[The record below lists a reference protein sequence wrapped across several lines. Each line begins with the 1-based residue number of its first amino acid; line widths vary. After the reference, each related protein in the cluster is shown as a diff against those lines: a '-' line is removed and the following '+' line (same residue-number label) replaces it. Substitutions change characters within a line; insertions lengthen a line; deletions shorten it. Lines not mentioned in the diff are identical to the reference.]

1 MRILTNT
8 TSPFARIARI
18 ALGEKGFDLGRT
30 EVVNPWSDDAT
41 LRRLNPAMRVPT
53 LETDEGLPLTDSMLI
68 VAWAERK
75 VPDPPLL
82 GSDPDRIAS
91 QAGLA
96 MGVIEA
102 MANIVTGYMQID
114 PNFAESKVGLKR
126 RRTVTEGFQLIEAD
140 VPAYAD
146 GTPSLAVITSVVALD
161 YLALRFAKEPWV
173 EALPELEALRAKV
186 ADRPAFRS
194 TEPSIPS

>member
-8 TSPFARIARI
+8 TSPFARVARI
-18 ALGEKGFDLGRT
+18 ALGEKGFDLGVT
-30 EVVNPWSDDAT
+30 EIVNPWSDDAA

-75 VPDPPLL
+75 VPEPSLL
-82 GSDPDRIAS
+82 TDDPDKVTS

-102 MANIVTGYMQID
+102 MANVITGVMQID
-114 PNFAESKVGLKR
+114 PNFAAGKVGQKR
-126 RRTVTEGFQLIEAD
+126 QRTIVEGFQLIEAD
-140 VPAYAD
+140 LPAYAG
-146 GTPSLAVITSVVALD
+146 GTPSLAVIASVVALD
-161 YLALRFAKEPWV
+161 YLALRFSKEPWV
-173 EALPELEALRAKV
+173 EPLPGLEALRATV
-186 ADRPAFRS
+186 AERPAFRN
-194 TEPSIPS
+194 TEPYIPS